1 MVRPLPFAV
10 AALLVALAWRTERF
24 QAWAFPERYHD
35 AQVQRLR
42 KDIAFQRASIRDLR
56 DQLTDLRRADTPEDA
71 EVYLTLR
78 HGIEEDIA
86 AAEDLIGLYQADL
99 ESARAALAEFR
110 RDH

>member
-42 KDIAFQRASIRDLR
+42 EDIAFQRASIRDAKDELAR
-56 DQLTDLRRADTPEDA
+56 MRQAAQDSPEDA
-71 EVYLTLR
+71 DVYLTTR
-78 HGIEEDIA
+78 RMKEEDIA
-86 AAEDLIGLYQADL
+86 AAEEMIAMYRADL
-99 ESARAALAEFR
+99 EAARAGR
-110 RDH
+110 R